1 MGSMLPT
8 TAPTYVTLGPTEGF
22 FMLHGSHSLL
32 NKFWKNFFIIS
43 QGSGPIFINGVF
55 EKKFW
60 KKNFTK
66 NRIRL
71 FLLFYV

>member
-8 TAPTYVTLGPTEGF
+8 HPPTYVTLGPTEGF

-43 QGSGPIFINGVF
+43 QGGGPILINGVF
-55 EKKFW
+55 EKNSG
-60 KKNFTK
+60 KKNYQK
-66 NRIRL
+66 
-71 FLLFYV
+71 